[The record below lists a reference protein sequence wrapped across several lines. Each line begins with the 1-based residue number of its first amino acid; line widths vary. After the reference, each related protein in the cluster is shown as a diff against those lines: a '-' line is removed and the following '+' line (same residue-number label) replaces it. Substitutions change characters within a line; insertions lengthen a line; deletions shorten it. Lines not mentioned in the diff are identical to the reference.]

1 LPVVQSCAHSSA
13 RSCQARTA
21 AAAASAPASLASV
34 DEIQVFSAAS
44 MRAAFPHTADSA
56 YPFAMALP
64 NGYAL
69 SAVCGNAA
77 LMEAAEKTWISS
89 TLASEAGALAAAAA
103 VLAWHE
109 RAELCAQLWTTG
121 R

>member
-1 LPVVQSCAHSSA
+1 
-13 RSCQARTA
+13 
-21 AAAASAPASLASV
+21 
-34 DEIQVFSAAS
+34 
-44 MRAAFPHTADSA
+44 
-56 YPFAMALP
+56 
-64 NGYAL
+64 NGYPL

-77 LMEAAEKTWISS
+77 LMQAAEKTWISS

-121 R
+121 KDMRDAVSTAITASGVAGVTVDGIDPMWLLRFDDPARETVFLEAAVRNGVLFK